1 MIVSVCAD
9 KGAPGVSELATVLG
23 LVWPGPRL
31 VLEADCSGG
40 DLAFRLTHADGDRL
54 LDTHP
59 SVLSLAADAR
69 GALPDGGVLRYT
81 QPTSLGVPVLAGGLS
96 AEGFGAMARLWPRV
110 AELAAGWDGTVI
122 ADLGRFQ
129 PGDPATPIAKAST
142 VVLLLA
148 RPDLAG
154 LYHLRDRVAELAATS
169 GDPAA
174 ERNPVA
180 VVVRAPA
187 GNAGKASVVQV
198 RQLLA
203 AAGSPIPVVGL
214 FADDP
219 AGIALLRAGQLS
231 RRLLGS
237 ELVRSGQ
244 ALAQTVLSWW
254 PQLLPAEPT
263 AATTTPPA
271 NAVPPAGGRLMW
283 GLRPTRRT
291 QQATA
296 DQRTAPMDTSPRDT
310 SPVHPSS
317 VGSSPIGAP
326 LVQLGAAPFGPVPV

>member
-1 MIVSVCAD
+1 MCCRSRRPTWARIDA
-9 KGAPGVSELATVLG
+9 
-23 LVWPGPRL
+23 
-31 VLEADCSGG
+31 
-40 DLAFRLTHADGDRL
+40 
-54 LDTHP
+54 HP

-81 QPTSLGVPVLAGGLS
+81 QPTSLGLPVLPGALS

-129 PGDPATPIAKAST
+129 PGDPAAPIARAST
-142 VVLLLA
+142 VLLLLA

-154 LYHLRDRVAELAATS
+154 LYHLRDRVAELAATY

-187 GNAGKASVVQV
+187 GHAGKTAVGQV
-198 RQLLA
+198 RQLLE
-203 AAGSPIPVVGL
+203 AAGSPIPVVGM
-214 FADDP
+214 FSDDQ
-219 AGIALLRAGQLS
+219 AGIGLLRAGQLS

-244 ALAQTVLSWW
+244 ALAETVLSWW
-254 PQLLPAEPT
+254 PQLLPPELAQSELTVTT
-263 AATTTPPA
+263 APPEV
-271 NAVPPAGGRLMW
+271 AVSPASGRLIR
-283 GLRPTRRT
+283 GLRPARRT
-291 QQATA
+291 QEATA
-296 DQRTAPMDTSPRDT
+296 DQGTAP
-310 SPVHPSS
+310 VEPSS
-317 VGSSPIGAP
+317 VGPAPIDAP
-326 LVQLGAAPFGPVPV
+326 PVQVGQVPV

>member
-9 KGAPGVSELATVLG
+9 KGAAGVSELATVLG

-31 VLEADCSGG
+31 VLEADCSGA
-40 DLAFRLTHADGDRL
+40 DLPFRLTHGDGDRL
-54 LDTHP
+54 LDAHP

-81 QPTSLGVPVLAGGLS
+81 QPTSLGLPVLPGALS
-96 AEGFGAMARLWPRV
+96 AEGFAAMARLWPRV

-129 PGDPATPIAKAST
+129 PGDPAAPVAKAST
-142 VVLLLA
+142 VLLLLA

-154 LYHLRDRVAELAATS
+154 LHHLRDRVAELAATY

-180 VVVRAPA
+180 VVVRAPV
-187 GNAGKASVVQV
+187 GHAGKTAVGQV
-198 RQLLA
+198 RQLLE
-203 AAGSPIPVVGL
+203 AAGSPISVVGV

-219 AGIALLRAGQLS
+219 AGVALLHAGQLS

-237 ELVRSGQ
+237 ELVRSGRL
-244 ALAQTVLSWW
+244 LAETVVSWW
-254 PQLLPAEPT
+254 PQLAQPELT
-263 AATTTPPA
+263 ATTAPPA
-271 NAVPPAGGRLMW
+271 VAVAPPAGRLIR
-283 GLRPTRRT
+283 GLRTLRRT
-291 QQATA
+291 QEATA
-296 DQRTAPMDTSPRDT
+296 DQGTAPMDTSPG
-310 SPVHPSS
+310 HPSP
-317 VGSSPIGAP
+317 VGSSPIDAP
-326 LVQLGAAPFGPVPV
+326 PVASSMPVQVGQMPV

>member
-1 MIVSVCAD
+1 M
-9 KGAPGVSELATVLG
+9 SELATVLG

-54 LDTHP
+54 LDAHP
-59 SVLSLAADAR
+59 SVLSLAADSR

-81 QPTSLGVPVLAGGLS
+81 QPTSLGVPVLAGALS

-129 PGDPATPIAKAST
+129 PGDPATPIARAST

-203 AAGSPIPVVGL
+203 AAGSPIPVVGV
-214 FADDP
+214 FTDDP
-219 AGIALLRAGQLS
+219 AGVALLRAGQLT

-244 ALAQTVLSWW
+244 ALAQKVLSWW

-263 AATTTPPA
+263 AATTAPPTT
-271 NAVPPAGGRLMW
+271 AVPPAGGRSRR
-283 GLRPTRRT
+283 GLRSNRRT
-291 QQATA
+291 QRTTA
-296 DQRTAPMDTSPRDT
+296 DQVTAPVDTRL
-310 SPVHPSS
+310 VHSLS

-326 LVQLGAAPFGPVPV
+326 LVQLGAAPVGQVPV